1 MTFLNSANRRL
12 AALLLLGSMQP
23 AMAAGELMDGESMSF
38 ETTIDFASPVWNRDA
53 WARIASDVDSS
64 NQAIGRYRGQ
74 VMAVVDGEKIR
85 VLCGFEGFAV
95 SRLIPTE
102 DGNYRRLNR
111 ETIIY
116 TDPRTGEVIDKW
128 TNPWTGE
135 VVNVVHVD
143 NDPFNYNIATEMYIA
158 PEDIGGEKPATPVK
172 IPLILPWSKIG
183 EDTLA
188 LETDMHLFYP
198 NALQPAQWPRES
210 SGPMVQVSEM
220 FRYFVPVA
228 DLVDPSKTAVSW
240 HGTWNRVTP
249 WLPWMLL
256 GDKPGHV
263 LYVGVMH
270 SAESVD
276 EVSPPVLAYIK
287 KHFPKFLN
295 APEEDTGPSLSSIED
310 YARKQ
315 KPAPALID

>member
-1 MTFLNSANRRL
+1 MAHMYGPW
-12 AALLLLGSMQP
+12 AAFFAIFSLGGGVT
-23 AMAAGELMDGESMSF
+23 AMADDSIPEFQTA
-38 ETTIDFASPVWNRDA
+38 IDFQSPVWNRDA
-53 WARIASDVDSS
+53 WARIASNLDPAK
-64 NQAIGRYRGQ
+64 QAIGRYRGQ
-74 VMAVVDGEKIR
+74 VMAVVPGEKVQ
-85 VLCGFEGFAV
+85 VLLGFEGFAV
-95 SRLIPTE
+95 SRLLQTE

-116 TDPRTGEVIDKW
+116 TDPRTGEVLDKW

-135 VVNVVHVD
+135 VVKVVHVD
-143 NDPFNYNIATEMYIA
+143 NDPFNYNIGTEMYIA
-158 PEDIGGEKPATPVK
+158 PEDIGGGKPAAPIK
-172 IPLILPWSKIG
+172 IPLLLPWHKIN
-183 EDTLA
+183 DDMLV

-198 NALQPAQWPRES
+198 NALQPDKWPRES
-210 SGPMVQVSEM
+210 SGSMVQVSEM
-220 FRYFVPVA
+220 FRYFVEVD
-228 DLVDPSKTAVSW
+228 DLEDEDQTGVPW

-270 SAESVD
+270 SAESVN
-276 EVSPPVLAYIK
+276 EISPPVLAYIK
-287 KHFPKFLN
+287 EHFPKFLN

-315 KPAPALID
+315 QPAPALKD